1 MKTSTRPRVVIL
13 GAGFGGLGAARALA
27 EKADVTLVDRHNF
40 QTFLPLLY
48 QVSTAGLA
56 ADHVVHPIRGALRD
70 TGVKF
75 RMGSPISVDHKNKS
89 VKLDSSES
97 LDFDH
102 LIVALGSVTAD
113 FGVAGVTDHALGM
126 KSVHEAL
133 TIRAEVLRR
142 FEDLARFEDNT
153 RLSIA
158 VVGGGPTG
166 VEMAGALAELK
177 RGPLKNDLAAAAEHI
192 DVYLIEAGP
201 RILPMFSEKLSAR
214 AESDLRKLG
223 VIVRT
228 NTAVREVK
236 SRQIILTEG
245 APIPAEVTIWAA
257 GVKGEPTA
265 SILNLPLA
273 GTRID
278 TDENLEVKNY
288 PNIWAIGDINGTPGA
303 DGRFLPM
310 VAPVALQ
317 QAKWVAKQILSKES
331 GKADVVAFHI
341 VTMGAA
347 VSAAS
352 AKLFEANA
360 YRDYLE
366 LHGLSVQLTEALA
379 EHWHA
384 RIREELALNNL
395 DSPDLQE
402 ILDQGYRGSRYS
414 FGYPACPDLEQ
425 QVQLCELL
433 EPGRIGV
440 ELSEEFQLHP
450 EQSTSAIIVHHPE
463 AKYFNAN

>member
-1 MKTSTRPRVVIL
+1 
-13 GAGFGGLGAARALA
+13 
-27 EKADVTLVDRHNF
+27 
-40 QTFLPLLY
+40 
-48 QVSTAGLA
+48 
-56 ADHVVHPIRGALRD
+56 
-70 TGVKF
+70 VKF

-113 FGVAGVTDHALGM
+113 FGVPGVVDHALGM

-133 TIRAEVLRR
+133 MIRAEVMRR

-177 RGPLKNDLAAAAEHI
+177 RGPLKNDLAAAADNI

-214 AESDLRKLG
+214 AESDLHKLG

-236 SRQIILTEG
+236 SRQIILKEG
-245 APIPAEVTIWAA
+245 EPIPAEVTIWAA

-278 TDENLEVKNY
+278 TDENLEVRNY
-288 PNIWAIGDINGTPGA
+288 PNIWAIGDINGTKGA
-303 DGRFLPM
+303 DGRFLKALWQQL
-310 VAPVALQ
+310 VAIKRSLN
-317 QAKWVAKQILSKES
+317 S
-331 GKADVVAFHI
+331 ADL
-341 VTMGAA
+341 
-347 VSAAS
+347 
-352 AKLFEANA
+352 K
-360 YRDYLE
+360 
-366 LHGLSVQLTEALA
+366 
-379 EHWHA
+379 
-384 RIREELALNNL
+384 
-395 DSPDLQE
+395 
-402 ILDQGYRGSRYS
+402 
-414 FGYPACPDLEQ
+414 
-425 QVQLCELL
+425 
-433 EPGRIGV
+433 
-440 ELSEEFQLHP
+440 
-450 EQSTSAIIVHHPE
+450 
-463 AKYFNAN
+463 